1 MFNLIVSNNV
11 KNEIVTVGAE
21 RLFEYTTKEII
32 AKFRVGNVPDFSQL
46 QQLPALLMEE
56 GTGDELARFGNIINI
71 KADGRDYKFQ
81 FVPLPNMPVLTNQ
94 EILGLSNS
102 LQIDDFE
109 FWRNHW
115 AIKDVDL
122 FKTLY
127 MEKLH
132 SNSRPS
138 VFNLTGKPANEKLI
152 AFMMPFDAAF
162 RDVYDDAKAKLEA
175 FGYQCNRAD
184 DIWNNQ
190 HILDD
195 IIELIETAAV
205 VVCDLSNR
213 NPNVFYEAGIAH
225 TLGKEV
231 ILLTQSDNDVPFDL
245 RSIRH
250 IRYLNNNQGRQDM
263 VRQLFERVRKLTSK

>member
-1 MFNLIVSNNV
+1 
-11 KNEIVTVGAE
+11 
-21 RLFEYTTKEII
+21 
-32 AKFRVGNVPDFSQL
+32 
-46 QQLPALLMEE
+46 
-56 GTGDELARFGNIINI
+56 
-71 KADGRDYKFQ
+71 
-81 FVPLPNMPVLTNQ
+81 
-94 EILGLSNS
+94 
-102 LQIDDFE
+102 
-109 FWRNHW
+109 
-115 AIKDVDL
+115 
-122 FKTLY
+122 

-138 VFNLTGKPANEKLI
+138 VFNLTGKPVNEKLI
-152 AFMMPFDAAF
+152 AFMMPFDASF
-162 RDVYDDAKAKLEA
+162 RDVYDEAKAELEA
-175 FGYQCNRAD
+175 LGYQCNRAD

-250 IRYLNNNQGRQDM
+250 IGYLDNNQGRQDM
-263 VRQLFERVRKLTSK
+263 IRQLYRDKKPG

>member
-11 KNEIVTVGAE
+11 RNEIVTVGAE

-115 AIKDVDL
+115 AIKGVDL
-122 FKTLY
+122 FKIYTWKNY
-127 MEKLH
+127 I
-132 SNSRPS
+132 
-138 VFNLTGKPANEKLI
+138 LI
-152 AFMMPFDAAF
+152 
-162 RDVYDDAKAKLEA
+162 
-175 FGYQCNRAD
+175 RA
-184 DIWNNQ
+184 
-190 HILDD
+190 HLF
-195 IIELIETAAV
+195 LI
-205 VVCDLSNR
+205 
-213 NPNVFYEAGIAH
+213 
-225 TLGKEV
+225 
-231 ILLTQSDNDVPFDL
+231 
-245 RSIRH
+245 
-250 IRYLNNNQGRQDM
+250 
-263 VRQLFERVRKLTSK
+263 